1 MSVVRHWLIMTVL
14 SLSGGV
20 IFMLPFLQEVYYI
33 PLAQALSLNNTEV
46 GSLMSVF
53 GISSLMVY
61 FPGGWLADR
70 VSPKKLITISLLTT
84 GAIGLYFA
92 TFPSYKISLY
102 IHAVW
107 GVTITLLFWGAMIR
121 MTRNWAPPEEQGRAF
136 GILETGRGLGEVL
149 SSAGFLAVFAALG
162 SGDPALS
169 SVITSFSVL
178 ILLLGVVA
186 WFTLEDTVD
195 EMEVAGEKAK
205 VGLHEIISVLKMPV
219 IWLISTVIFT
229 GYCAYWGTY
238 RFTSYSTDIF
248 MLSVTIGAAIGVG
261 KMWLKPVAA
270 LVAGFIADKFGISRS
285 VACLFAVLIASF
297 LIFAILPGNSAM
309 LAMMLANVAV
319 ASLAVFAM
327 RGIYF
332 ALLEEGGIPLA
343 VTGTAAG
350 IVSAVGYT
358 PDIFMPLLGGVLL
371 DTFPGVLGYRYF
383 FLTVAGI
390 CAIGLIASLLIYF
403 KFVKS
408 RTDVPVG

>member
-1 MSVVRHWLIMTVL
+1 
-14 SLSGGV
+14 
-20 IFMLPFLQEVYYI
+20 
-33 PLAQALSLNNTEV
+33 
-46 GSLMSVF
+46 
-53 GISSLMVY
+53 
-61 FPGGWLADR
+61 
-70 VSPKKLITISLLTT
+70 
-84 GAIGLYFA
+84 
-92 TFPSYKISLY
+92 
-102 IHAVW
+102 
-107 GVTITLLFWGAMIR
+107 MIR

-178 ILLLGVVA
+178 IFLLGVVA

-195 EMEVAGEKAK
+195 EMEFAGEKAK

-390 CAIGLIASLLIYF
+390 CAIGLIASLLIYI
-403 KFVKS
+403 KYV
-408 RTDVPVG
+408 RPGRL

>member
-92 TFPSYKISLY
+92 TFPSYEISLY

-178 ILLLGVVA
+178 
-186 WFTLEDTVD
+186 
-195 EMEVAGEKAK
+195 
-205 VGLHEIISVLKMPV
+205 
-219 IWLISTVIFT
+219 
-229 GYCAYWGTY
+229 
-238 RFTSYSTDIF
+238 
-248 MLSVTIGAAIGVG
+248 
-261 KMWLKPVAA
+261 
-270 LVAGFIADKFGISRS
+270 
-285 VACLFAVLIASF
+285 
-297 LIFAILPGNSAM
+297 
-309 LAMMLANVAV
+309 
-319 ASLAVFAM
+319 
-327 RGIYF
+327 
-332 ALLEEGGIPLA
+332 
-343 VTGTAAG
+343 
-350 IVSAVGYT
+350 
-358 PDIFMPLLGGVLL
+358 
-371 DTFPGVLGYRYF
+371 
-383 FLTVAGI
+383 
-390 CAIGLIASLLIYF
+390 
-403 KFVKS
+403 
-408 RTDVPVG
+408 

>member
-92 TFPSYKISLY
+92 TFPSYEISLY

-195 EMEVAGEKAK
+195 EMEFAGEKAK

-390 CAIGLIASLLIYF
+390 CAIGLIASLLIYI
-403 KFVKS
+403 KYV
-408 RTDVPVG
+408 RPGRL

>member
-14 SLSGGV
+14 SLTGGV

-92 TFPSYKISLY
+92 TFPSYEISLY

-195 EMEVAGEKAK
+195 EMEFAGEKAK

-285 VACLFAVLIASF
+285 ITCLFAVLIASF

-390 CAIGLIASLLIYF
+390 CAIGLIASLLIYI
-403 KFVKS
+403 KYV
-408 RTDVPVG
+408 RPGRL

>member
-92 TFPSYKISLY
+92 TFPSYEISLY

-149 SSAGFLAVFAALG
+149 SAAGFLAVFAALG

-403 KFVKS
+403 KYV
-408 RTDVPVG
+408 RPGRL

>member
-92 TFPSYKISLY
+92 TFPSYEISLY

-149 SSAGFLAVFAALG
+149 SAAGFLAVFAALG

-178 ILLLGVVA
+178 IFLLGVVA

-195 EMEVAGEKAK
+195 EMEFAGEKAK

-390 CAIGLIASLLIYF
+390 CAIGLIASLLIYI
-403 KFVKS
+403 KYV
-408 RTDVPVG
+408 RPGRL

>member
-92 TFPSYKISLY
+92 TFPSYEISLY